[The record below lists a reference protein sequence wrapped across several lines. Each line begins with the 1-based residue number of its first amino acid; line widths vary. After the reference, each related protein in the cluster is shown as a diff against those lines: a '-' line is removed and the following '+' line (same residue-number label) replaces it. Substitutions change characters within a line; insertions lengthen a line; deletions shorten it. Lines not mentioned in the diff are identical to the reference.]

1 MAEPRF
7 TDPELTAIW
16 NFLRTSPTPVPSP
29 ADLARGTRR
38 RTPDAQA
45 IAARE
50 GLDLGPELRRVLRRR
65 PQQTKTE
72 PRPASPTETAPG
84 NTPQQRGSAASRAVE
99 RSRVMRLIAQLAP
112 GLRHHQLRER
122 TTAWDALKL
131 TAPELETWMRALGV
145 DGAAAARACRA
156 LGIGPAALDVVL
168 DGRQVRRRLREGTTV
183 TALLALAAERGI
195 DLRRR

>member
-1 MAEPRF
+1 MTEPRF

-16 NFLRTSPTPVPSP
+16 NFLRPHPTPLRSP
-29 ADLARGTRR
+29 ADTARATRR

-50 GLDLGPELRRVLRRR
+50 GLDLGPELRRVLRRH
-65 PQQTKTE
+65 PQPAKAQ
-72 PRPASPTETAPG
+72 PRPASPTGAATR
-84 NTPQQRGSAASRAVE
+84 NTTQQRDPAAARAVE

-131 TAPELETWMRALGV
+131 TSPELETWMRALGV

-156 LGIGPAALDVVL
+156 FGIGPAALDVVL
-168 DGRQVRRRLREGTTV
+168 DGRQVRRRLREGMTV